1 MEEDIKV
8 LEKFTKIVKGKDYNT
23 KNGWHGYYDYE
34 LRDLGKT
41 IEKLIKGYR
50 KLKLENQALQNT
62 KDTCPNMATSGIRC
76 DAKEKLKELEI
87 ENQSY
92 RDYMGEPPC
101 YDNASYIKKSK
112 IKEKIEK
119 YKKLGNE
126 FYEKFLETNKTDI
139 DIHDAGL
146 SCDAKA
152 QVLQELLEEE

>member
-8 LEKFTKIVKGKDYNT
+8 LECENVGDLAAVGLIDLLNKENDYDLNKLKKQAL
-23 KNGWHGYYDYE
+23 KN
-34 LRDLGKT
+34 
-41 IEKLIKGYR
+41 LIRGYR

-112 IKEKIEK
+112 IKEKIEELK
-119 YKKLGNE
+119 LPNIIVGGRRNYKVLEYGKKIGKLE
-126 FYEKFLETNKTDI
+126 I
-139 DIHDAGL
+139 
-146 SCDAKA
+146 
-152 QVLQELLEEE
+152 LQELLEEE